1 MEKLS
6 IDEPVIENEAIKKSN
21 KSKSK
26 IKSFSWTSTWRQM
39 KKHYQIY
46 FLLVPTLIYVFVYNY
61 IPMYGVQIAFR
72 DYSPKKGILD
82 STWVG
87 LKYFTKFFESYRF
100 EQLLSNT
107 LILSLMT
114 LIISF
119 PIPIIIAL
127 MLNQLKSKKYASF
140 VQTVLYAP
148 NFITVVVLVG
158 MMSVLLSPSTG
169 IVNVVIQKLG
179 GDPIHFMGEQ
189 GYFRWLYVLSGVW
202 QTTGFNAIIYLGAL
216 AGVPT
221 ELYEAAKID
230 GASRFKTIINVD
242 IPCIK
247 PMVITM
253 FILAVGGL
261 MNVGFEKVLI
271 MQNDLNRSVSDVIG
285 TYVYDI
291 GITQAQ
297 YSYSTAIGLFNTVI
311 NAILLVLANIFSK
324 KVTGEGIW

>member
-6 IDEPVIENEAIKKSN
+6 MNEPLIENESINESPKKKSR
-21 KSKSK
+21 
-26 IKSFSWTSTWRQM
+26 IKSFSWKSTWAQM

-46 FLLVPTLIYVFVYNY
+46 LLLLPTLIYVFIYNY
-61 IPMYGVQIAFR
+61 MPMYGVQIAFR

-87 LKYFTKFFESYRF
+87 LKYFSKFFESYRF

-127 MLNQLKSKKYASF
+127 MLNQVKSKKYASF
-140 VQTVLYAP
+140 IQTVLYAP

-169 IVNVVIQKLG
+169 VVNLIIQKFG
-179 GDPIHFMGEQ
+179 GDPVHFMGEHVW
-189 GYFRWLYVLSGVW
+189 FRWLYVLSGVW

-230 GASRFKTIINVD
+230 GASRLETIINVD
-242 IPCIK
+242 LPCIK
-247 PMVITM
+247 PMIITM

-271 MQNDLNRSVSDVIG
+271 MQNDLNRTVADVIP

-324 KVTGEGIW
+324 KTTGEGIW

>member
-6 IDEPVIENEAIKKSN
+6 MNEPVIESASTNELNMK
-21 KSKSK
+21 KSK
-26 IKSFSWTSTWRQM
+26 IKNFSWKSTWAQI

-46 FLLVPTLIYVFVYNY
+46 LLLLPTLIYVFIYNY

-72 DYSPKKGILD
+72 DYSPKKGIID
-82 STWVG
+82 SAWVG
-87 LKYFTKFFESYRF
+87 LKYFAKFFESYRF
-100 EQLLSNT
+100 EQLLGNT
-107 LILSLMT
+107 LILSIMT
-114 LIISF
+114 LVISF

-127 MLNQLKSKKYASF
+127 MLNQVKSKKYASF

-169 IVNVVIQKLG
+169 IVNLIIQKLG
-179 GDPIHFMGEQ
+179 GDPVHFMGEQ
-189 GYFRWLYVLSGVW
+189 GWFRWLYVLSGVW

-230 GASRFKTIINVD
+230 GASRFQTIINVD
-242 IPCIK
+242 LPCIK

-311 NAILLVLANIFSK
+311 NAILLVLANKFSK
-324 KVTGEGIW
+324 KVSGEGIW